1 MMSPPTTAIVGP
13 RRHGKSMAIQRHDDV
28 VVDGEYECDVD
39 DDDDD
44 DDDDEIPEGRRDPSR
59 L

>member
-1 MMSPPTTAIVGP
+1 
-13 RRHGKSMAIQRHDDV
+13 MAIQRHDDV
-28 VVDGEYECDVD
+28 VVDGEYEYD